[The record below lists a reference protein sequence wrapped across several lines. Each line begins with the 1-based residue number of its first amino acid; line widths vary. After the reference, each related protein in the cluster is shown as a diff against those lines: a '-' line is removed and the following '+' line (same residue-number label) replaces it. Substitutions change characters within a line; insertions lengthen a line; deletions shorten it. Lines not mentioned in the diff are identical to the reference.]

1 MKLDFPTL
9 YLVILLNSLTLT
21 VIWGAIAYVHA
32 TIPAARHWLGAC
44 ILTTIGGG
52 LLAMQG
58 DGFNLALAVSGN
70 ALVIFGFGLV
80 WIGVRSFYGRPG
92 GWWTSALVTL
102 VAVLVLAAV
111 SDSSEARNV
120 VYATGQIV
128 LVSLAAVHLLFREE
142 RSLGAWVAALAMIV
156 GMLGQGAEAVMN
168 LMRIGGV
175 LSDASYYDFA
185 AFCLLTIIFGAVV
198 WNFGFVLLAID
209 RLRSELAALA
219 VADELTGLPNRR
231 RFMEAAAAEAL
242 RADRTGRPFSL
253 LMLDLDDFKSINDRR
268 GHSAGDAALEHF
280 ARTAA
285 ALMPPQAML
294 ARLGGDE
301 FCALLPETS
310 AGEAGVVADAL
321 VQRFRAAAFGWKGEA
336 VALTVSIGVAEWLPP
351 YGTDLA
357 TVIEAADAALYEA
370 KNRGRNGHAVFRP
383 GPGAK
388 VASNSNQAAGQAEPA
403 DAAKRLICQ

>member
-370 KNRGRNGHAVFRP
+370 KNCGRNGHAVFRP

>member
-32 TIPAARHWLGAC
+32 NIFAARHWLGAC

-58 DGFNLALAVSGN
+58 DGFNLALAVAGN

-80 WIGVRSFYGRPG
+80 WIGIRSFHGRPG

-111 SDSSEARNV
+111 RDSSEARNV

-168 LMRIGGV
+168 LMRIAGV

-185 AFCLLTIIFGAVV
+185 ALCLLTIIFGAVV

-268 GHSAGDAALEHF
+268 GHAAGDAALEHF
-280 ARTAA
+280 AGTAA

-310 AGEAGVVADAL
+310 AGEAEAVAGAL
-321 VQRFRAAAFGWKGEA
+321 VQRFRAAAFDWKGEA
-336 VALTVSIGVAEWLPP
+336 VPLTVSIGVAEWLPAN
-351 YGTDLA
+351 GTDLA

-370 KNRGRNGHAVFRP
+370 KKRGRNGHAVFRS
-383 GPGAK
+383 GAK
-388 VASNSNQAAGQAEPA
+388 VASNSNQAAGQAGPG
-403 DAAKRLICQ
+403 DAAQRLICQ

>member
-175 LSDASYYDFA
+175 LSEASYYDFA

-370 KNRGRNGHAVFRP
+370 KNCGRNGHAVFRP